1 MKSNN
6 TTRPDAGHR
15 TGRGNVFFVSGI
27 DTNIGKSYATGYL
40 ARKWNEAGRRTIT
53 QKLIQTGNEGI
64 SEDIEVHRRLMRT
77 GFLPEDTEGLT
88 MPEIFSYPCSPHLAA
103 EIDGRPIDFA
113 KIAAATAI
121 LSERYDAVL
130 LEGAGGLMVPLTRE
144 WLTID
149 YVARM
154 GYPVVLV
161 TSGRLGS
168 INHTLLSLEAV
179 KHRGITLDTVLY
191 NLYPTVKDTTIQN
204 DTMQY
209 IRDYLA
215 RHFPETKFEVVPEIN
230 NPRQAM

>member
-168 INHTLLSLEAV
+168 INHTLLSLEAMAA
-179 KHRGITLDTVLY
+179 RGIELHTLAY
-191 NLYPTVKDTTIQN
+191 NLHPREDDDRIRRDTENYLRHLLRSRYPG
-204 DTMQY
+204 
-209 IRDYLA
+209 A
-215 RHFPETKFEVVPEIN
+215 HFVTVPELD
-230 NPRQAM
+230 